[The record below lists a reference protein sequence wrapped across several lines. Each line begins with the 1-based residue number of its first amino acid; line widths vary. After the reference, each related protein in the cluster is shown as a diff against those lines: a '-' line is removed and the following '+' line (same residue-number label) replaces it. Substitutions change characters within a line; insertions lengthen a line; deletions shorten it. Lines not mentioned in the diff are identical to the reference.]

1 MTVAMVF
8 PGQGSQSPGM
18 QEDLAAEFSLVQ
30 ETYAEASDVLGYDLW
45 QLVQDGPAEKL
56 AETVITQPAMLTA
69 GYAAWRIWRA
79 SGGANPS
86 HMAGHSLG
94 EYTALL
100 CAGALD
106 FSDALKVVKKRSE
119 LMQAAV
125 PAGVGAMAAIIGL
138 DDESIQA
145 ACASAADFGVAEAVN
160 FNSPGQVVIAGH
172 KAAIDHAIV
181 QAEAA
186 GARRAILLPVSVPS
200 HSSLMLSAGEELVET
215 LAEARFAAGE
225 IPVINATDAT
235 PYSSPDD
242 MRQRLSTQV
251 SRPVQWVATINA
263 MLDAGATSI
272 VECGPGKVLAGLI
285 RRINRGTS
293 VATVDS
299 LAGLQ
304 KALQPEETT

>member
-1 MTVAMVF
+1 
-8 PGQGSQSPGM
+8 M
-18 QEDLAAEFSLVQ
+18 QADLAGEYGLVQ
-30 ETYAEASDVLGYDLW
+30 EVYAEASDVLGYDLW

-56 AETVITQPAMLTA
+56 AQTVITQPAMLTA
-69 GYAAWRIWRA
+69 GYAAWRIWQE

-100 CAGALD
+100 CAGAVS
-106 FSDALKVVKKRSE
+106 FGDALRVVKKRSE

-125 PAGVGAMAAIIGL
+125 PVGVGAMAAIIGL
-138 DDESIQA
+138 DDEAVQA
-145 ACASAADFGVAEAVN
+145 ACAAATDIGVAEAVN

-172 KAAIDHAIV
+172 KAAVDHAIV

-200 HSSLMLSAGEELVET
+200 HSSLMVSAGEELVAA
-215 LAEARFAAGE
+215 LAEADFSAGE

-235 PYSSPDD
+235 PYRDPGD
-242 MRQRLSTQV
+242 MRERLATQV

-285 RRINRGTS
+285 RRINRGTG
-293 VATVDS
+293 VATIDS

-304 KALQPEETT
+304 KALQPKETT